1 MNKLVNIGFG
11 NVVNAGKIIGI
22 ISPEAAPIKRLVQ
35 TAKDNGMAI
44 DATCGRRTKA
54 VIVTDSGH
62 LILSSLLPETI
73 AGRVNPK
80 ETESVDAHEVFSAN
94 EQQKILEVNG

>member
-1 MNKLVNIGFG
+1 MNKLVNVGFG
-11 NVVNAGKIIGI
+11 NVVNSNKIISI
-22 ISPEAAPIKRLVQ
+22 ISPEAAPIKRMVQ

-54 VIVTDSGH
+54 VIVMESGH

-73 AGRVNPK
+73 AGRVNQVSPFIQK
-80 ETESVDAHEVFSAN
+80 EIAEPQEVSVN
-94 EQQKILEVNG
+94 E

>member
-1 MNKLVNIGFG
+1 MSKLVNVGFG
-11 NVVNAGKIIGI
+11 NVVNSNKIISI
-22 ISPEAAPIKRLVQ
+22 ISPEAAPIKRMVQ
-35 TAKDNGMAI
+35 TAKDKGMAI

-73 AGRVNPK
+73 AGRVNQK
-80 ETESVDAHEVFSAN
+80 EGNDAQDS
-94 EQQKILEVNG
+94 IMCD

>member
-1 MNKLVNIGFG
+1 MNKLVNVGFG
-11 NVVNAGKIIGI
+11 NVVNSNKIISI
-22 ISPEAAPIKRLVQ
+22 ISPEAAPIKRMVQ

-54 VIVTDSGH
+54 VIVTESGH

-73 AGRVNPK
+73 AGRVNQK
-80 ETESVDAHEVFSAN
+80 EVSE
-94 EQQKILEVNG
+94 ILETLSND

>member
-1 MNKLVNIGFG
+1 MNKLVNVGFG
-11 NVVNAGKIIGI
+11 NVVNANKIISI
-22 ISPEAAPIKRLVQ
+22 ISPEAAPIKRMVQ

-62 LILSSLLPETI
+62 LVLSSLLPETI
-73 AGRVNPK
+73 AGRVNQK
-80 ETESVDAHEVFSAN
+80 ETAEYNEAVQNES
-94 EQQKILEVNG
+94 I